1 MPEMSSKKDIK
12 ENPSKTKKIKKSRH
26 KNQSM
31 RLLTHPCSDKEVN
44 NETFNNNCRAVYI
57 FRRPCIQTLRGFL
70 TLYFNFCL
78 RPIERYVP
86 FCHWGILISSE
97 HPPPSTK
104 PGQEYKLTKPW
115 FTISSSYEL
124 DVPAIGVKKAH
135 MGSFE
140 RYYPV
145 KNKISDKLLYL
156 GTTNLSD
163 DKIKELGELVIQCI
177 NNEGGYHG
185 LWRNCQHFL
194 VFMASYL
201 CPDAVLPTTADA
213 LFGGIILLFKHKH
226 RNMKKRITIAR
237 QFCDDQLATRGQTQD
252 DDPSIREKS
261 AETLQLECH

>member
-1 MPEMSSKKDIK
+1 
-12 ENPSKTKKIKKSRH
+12 
-26 KNQSM
+26 M
-31 RLLTHPCSDKEVN
+31 RLLTRPRSDEEVN
-44 NETFNNNCRAVYI
+44 NETSNDNSRAVYI

-70 TLYFNFCL
+70 TTYFNICL
-78 RPIERYVP
+78 RPIEHYVP

-115 FTISSSYEL
+115 STTSSSYEL
-124 DVPAIGVKKAH
+124 DVPALGEKKVH

-145 KNKISDKLLYL
+145 KNKRSDKLLYV

-163 DKIKELGELVIQCI
+163 DEIGELGELVIQCI
-177 NNEGGYHG
+177 RNEGGYHG
-185 LWRNCQHFL
+185 LWRNCQHFS

-213 LFGGIILLFKHKH
+213 LFGGIVLLFKHKH
-226 RNMKKRITIAR
+226 RNTKKRIRIAR
-237 QFCDDQLATRGQTQD
+237 QFCDDQLVRRGQNEGD
-252 DDPSIREKS
+252 SPSIAEKS
-261 AETLQLECH
+261 TEGQQL